1 MGADEKKTD
10 GRGLSNVGFC
20 QTDTAKTRRPGRRGY
35 RVLLGGAMERKEG
48 KREVKKGKSEEVRK
62 QGRRGEAT
70 PTALPVPTHQR
81 LSSWVI

>member
-1 MGADEKKTD
+1 
-10 GRGLSNVGFC
+10 
-20 QTDTAKTRRPGRRGY
+20 
-35 RVLLGGAMERKEG
+35 MERKEG